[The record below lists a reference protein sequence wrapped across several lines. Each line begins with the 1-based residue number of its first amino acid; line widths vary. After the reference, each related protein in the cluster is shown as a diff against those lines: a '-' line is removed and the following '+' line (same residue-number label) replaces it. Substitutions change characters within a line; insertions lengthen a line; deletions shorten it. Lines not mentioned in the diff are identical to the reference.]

1 MEVYKLMEGRKLN
14 VTFGKSGSGST
25 TSKLSI
31 PITDLRDMGITPEDR
46 EINYYY
52 DEEKKQIILSK

>member
-1 MEVYKLMEGRKLN
+1 MEGRKLN